1 MIERSMGGWGEG
13 SGRPQARGW
22 RGSVEDRDGADDDLL
37 VESVLDQFFTRY
49 PSAFGSSRAGG
60 YYQVICPQ
68 CGSMIAVA
76 APQAGQRGMY
86 LQCGVC
92 DWEDRL
98 GDAATPGG

>member
-1 MIERSMGGWGEG
+1 MIERSMGDWDEG
-13 SGRPQARGW
+13 SGRLHARSW
-22 RGSVEDRDGADDDLL
+22 RASTDDRDGADDDLL
-37 VESVLDQFFTRY
+37 VESVLGQFFARY

-76 APQAGQRGMY
+76 APLAGQRGMY

-98 GDAATPGG
+98 GDAAGPGK

>member
-1 MIERSMGGWGEG
+1 MIERSMGGWGKD
-13 SGRPQARGW
+13 SGRLQARGW

-37 VESVLDQFFTRY
+37 VDSVLDQFFARY

-98 GDAATPGG
+98 GDAAGPGD

>member
-1 MIERSMGGWGEG
+1 MIERSMGGWGEE
-13 SGRPQARGW
+13 SGRLHARGW
-22 RGSVEDRDGADDDLL
+22 RGSVEDRDGTDDDLL
-37 VESVLDQFFTRY
+37 AESVLDQFFARY

-76 APQAGQRGMY
+76 APQGGQRGMY

-98 GDAATPGG
+98 GDAAAPGD